1 MVFSF
6 SHIPLP
12 MPQEILLAL
21 LFTPR
26 VLLFLTV
33 CTSVALVQAIFLAV
47 LACVSSIAS
56 YTRSAF
62 PCPLHTAARTSLEKC
77 KSDFVTSLLKTRP
90 ATPVAYMV
98 CPPDLSPN
106 PGPHSLHSGLTDLC
120 AVLQKHQEAPTLG
133 LLLGSPFYL
142 ESSSTSYACG

>member
-12 MPQEILLAL
+12 LPPEILLAL

-26 VLLFLTV
+26 VRLFLIGR
-33 CTSVALVQAIFLAV
+33 TSVMLVQAIILAV
-47 LACVSSIAS
+47 LACISSIAS
-56 YTRSAF
+56 YTCSAF
-62 PCPLHTAARTSLEKC
+62 PCPLDTAARTSLEKC

-90 ATPVAYMV
+90 ATPVAYLV
-98 CPPDLSPN
+98 CPPKLSPN

-133 LLLGSPFYL
+133 LLLGSP
-142 ESSSTSYACG
+142 ST